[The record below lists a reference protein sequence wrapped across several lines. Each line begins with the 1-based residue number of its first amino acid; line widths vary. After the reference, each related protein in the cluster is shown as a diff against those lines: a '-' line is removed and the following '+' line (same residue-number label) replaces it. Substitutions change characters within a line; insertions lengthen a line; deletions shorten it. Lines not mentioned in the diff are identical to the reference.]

1 MRPLPPKLLRAYQ
14 EQLNTSDVDRKQ
26 HVYYLKWFRYYYD
39 FCLKYSL
46 EGTNPATCVSF
57 REKLRSKGQADDLV
71 CQADKAVELYIQLA
85 GNLPARETK
94 SKQTVTGEVSCRETL
109 KKGLGPDQICKADER
124 LTQEGL
130 AQPDRPGK
138 VSRLH
143 PISVRDKKASPTA
156 TTGADWTELY
166 DDLSSAVQVR
176 HYSLK
181 TLRSYRSWIRQF
193 QTFVKSK
200 EASLIVVDDVKA
212 FLTWLAVERHVSA
225 SSQNLAFNSLL
236 FFFRNVLGKE
246 FGTIEGVVRAKKRP
260 YIPVVLDRAEIDGI
274 VAELTHPY
282 SLIVQL
288 LYGCGLRLF
297 ECLQLRIQCF
307 NFSAGVLTLHD
318 GKGKKDRT
326 VPIPEILVPELKKQ
340 MIRVGEQH
348 QQDLEA
354 DYDGVFLFNAL
365 ELKYKKAAKEL
376 IWQWMFP
383 AQNLTQVKD
392 SQELR
397 RYHIHPSLV
406 QKAIRT
412 AVQKTKIPKRVTAHT
427 FRHSFASHLLQA
439 NYDIRT
445 IQELLGHS
453 NVRTTM
459 IYTHTVRSQTLKEAK
474 SPLDF

>member
-1 MRPLPPKLLRAYQ
+1 
-14 EQLNTSDVDRKQ
+14 
-26 HVYYLKWFRYYYD
+26 
-39 FCLKYSL
+39 
-46 EGTNPATCVSF
+46 
-57 REKLRSKGQADDLV
+57 
-71 CQADKAVELYIQLA
+71 
-85 GNLPARETK
+85 
-94 SKQTVTGEVSCRETL
+94 
-109 KKGLGPDQICKADER
+109 
-124 LTQEGL
+124 
-130 AQPDRPGK
+130 
-138 VSRLH
+138 
-143 PISVRDKKASPTA
+143 
-156 TTGADWTELY
+156 
-166 DDLSSAVQVR
+166 
-176 HYSLK
+176 
-181 TLRSYRSWIRQF
+181 
-193 QTFVKSK
+193 
-200 EASLIVVDDVKA
+200 
-212 FLTWLAVERHVSA
+212 
-225 SSQNLAFNSLL
+225 
-236 FFFRNVLGKE
+236 
-246 FGTIEGVVRAKKRP
+246 
-260 YIPVVLDRAEIDGI
+260 
-274 VAELTHPY
+274 
-282 SLIVQL
+282 
-288 LYGCGLRLF
+288 
-297 ECLQLRIQCF
+297 
-307 NFSAGVLTLHD
+307 
-318 GKGKKDRT
+318 
-326 VPIPEILVPELKKQ
+326 